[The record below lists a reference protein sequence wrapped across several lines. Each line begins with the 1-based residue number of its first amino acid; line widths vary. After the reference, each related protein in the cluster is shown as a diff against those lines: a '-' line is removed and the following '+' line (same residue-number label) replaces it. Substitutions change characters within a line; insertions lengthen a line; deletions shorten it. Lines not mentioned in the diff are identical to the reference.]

1 MIPKFPHASNDKMVL
16 SKKNLKEIY
25 KSLAYVMML
34 EYLPER
40 LIAMQLH
47 PTNLHDP
54 TPCPSL
60 HPLHAKVR
68 IGEYLKVRL
77 LLLDGSPR
85 R

>member
-1 MIPKFPHASNDKMVL
+1 MIPKFPRALNDKMVL
-16 SKKNLKEIY
+16 SKKNSKRSI

-54 TPCPSL
+54 TPMP
-60 HPLHAKVR
+60 
-68 IGEYLKVRL
+68 
-77 LLLDGSPR
+77 
-85 R
+85 

>member
-1 MIPKFPHASNDKMVL
+1 MTKWYYRRKV
-16 SKKNLKEIY
+16 KEIY

-54 TPCPSL
+54 T
-60 HPLHAKVR
+60 LHALVFILSMQKYILENVR
-68 IGEYLKVRL
+68 K
-77 LLLDGSPR
+77 
-85 R
+85 